1 MQEKQNSQQFY
12 NDDERLAF
20 LEERLGYRFCNRD
33 LLKVAL
39 THSSY
44 QNEMRSRGFVF
55 HCNERLEFLGDSVIS
70 LITAHYIF
78 SRYPDEN
85 EGDLSKLRSLAVR
98 DIALSEYARTLQ
110 VGQCLYLGKGEDTP
124 EGRGRKS
131 TLENAF
137 EAIIGAIYL
146 DSGLESAKKVVLPFI
161 EKKVSATV
169 KKGENRD
176 YKTILQQIVQMGQG
190 ERLEYVPIAE
200 YGPDHC
206 KIFEVEAQ
214 LNSNVIGTGKGTSKR
229 MAEQQAAKMALGYF
243 GIVHN
248 EDER

>member
-1 MQEKQNSQQFY
+1 MRGKSHEELYK
-12 NDDERLAF
+12 ND
-20 LEERLGYRFCNRD
+20 EERLEAFEKRIGYRFKNKE
-33 LLKVAL
+33 LLRTAL

-44 QNEMRSRGFVF
+44 QNEMKSRGLSC

-70 LITAHYIF
+70 LITAHYIYD
-78 SRYPDEN
+78 RYPEEN

-98 DIALSEYARTLQ
+98 DIALSQYARDLEM
-110 VGQCLYLGKGEDTP
+110 GGCLYLGKGEDNP
-124 EGRGRKS
+124 EGRDRKS

-137 EAIIGAIYL
+137 EALIGAIYL
-146 DSGLESAKKVVLPFI
+146 DAGLESAEKVVLPFI
-161 EKKVSATV
+161 EQKVSATV

-176 YKTILQQIVQMGQG
+176 YKTILQQIVQMDHG

-206 KIFEVEAQ
+206 KVFEVEAQ
-214 LNSNVIGTGKGTSKR
+214 LNSNVIGRGKGSSKR

-243 GIVHN
+243 GLDYG
-248 EDER
+248 EEQ

>member
-1 MQEKQNSQQFY
+1 MYTEHTIPQFHS
-12 NDDERLAF
+12 DEERFSF
-20 LEERLGYRFCNRD
+20 LEEHFGYCFQNKSM
-33 LLKVAL
+33 LKEAL

-44 QNEMRSRGFVF
+44 QNEMKSRGLTFR
-55 HCNERLEFLGDSVIS
+55 CNERLEFLGDSVIS
-70 LITAHYIF
+70 LITAHHIF
-78 SRYPDEN
+78 TRYPEEN

-98 DIALSEYARTLQ
+98 DIALSEYARSLQ
-110 VGQCLYLGKGEDTP
+110 VGCCLYLGKGEDTP
-124 EGRGRKS
+124 EGRDRKS

-137 EAIIGAIYL
+137 EAIVGAIYL
-146 DSGLESAKKVVLPFI
+146 DGGLEEAKKVVLPFI

-176 YKTILQQIVQMGQG
+176 YKTILQQIVQMEQG
-190 ERLEYVPIAE
+190 ERLEYLPVAE

-243 GIVHN
+243 GISTDG
-248 EDER
+248 DEP